1 MADNTSQIAGLFMT
15 PELYQQQQDQQ
26 ALAQAAQLAQLDPMA
41 RANTL
46 LGFGG
51 YKAAGGIGQA
61 LGAQDPMLQLLSAR
75 KAVLQNVNPN
85 DPRSLMAAAAQLQ
98 GTDPQGAMQLAQQA
112 RAAQEQMAKISSEGL
127 LGKLAVAGKYT
138 PESMLKFQQSGN
150 VADLEALDLSSKPP
164 ADWLAA
170 AKELGLPAAKT
181 FNDYTPSQVGA
192 VNQLLQNRSIESS
205 RAKATIVNTDLAGV
219 LREVSAKEDARGKQ
233 EAWAKAGD
241 AYKLQKGM
249 VTKLDAVEAAL
260 PKTFTGSFA
269 DTALGFGKTMSALGL
284 PVDETKLSNTE
295 YMNNVSSQVVQTIA
309 RNFPGS
315 LAVKELEE
323 LKRSKFNSQQQ
334 MQTIMRVLKD
344 LKKEMGA
351 SVKTYEQMA
360 KMPQAQRYDTDFN
373 SLYGKNLDMATLED
387 KVKSGTATRE
397 EALKLKQLRSE

>member
-1 MADNTSQIAGLFMT
+1 
-15 PELYQQQQDQQ
+15 
-26 ALAQAAQLAQLDPMA
+26 
-41 RANTL
+41 
-46 LGFGG
+46 
-51 YKAAGGIGQA
+51 
-61 LGAQDPMLQLLSAR
+61 
-75 KAVLQNVNPN
+75 
-85 DPRSLMAAAAQLQ
+85 
-98 GTDPQGAMQLAQQA
+98 
-112 RAAQEQMAKISSEGL
+112 
-127 LGKLAVAGKYT
+127 
-138 PESMLKFQQSGN
+138 
-150 VADLEALDLSSKPP
+150 
-164 ADWLAA
+164 
-170 AKELGLPAAKT
+170 
-181 FNDYTPSQVGA
+181 
-192 VNQLLQNRSIESS
+192 
-205 RAKATIVNTDLAGV
+205 
-219 LREVSAKEDARGKQ
+219 
-233 EAWAKAGD
+233 
-241 AYKLQKGM
+241 M

-269 DTALGFGKTMSALGL
+269 DTALSFGKTMSALGL